1 MPVLAF
7 FLVTKIIHRISV
19 YEGLTLLCCLNFTM
33 KATLKGEISAFFRK
47 LCKRYKMLSR

>member
-7 FLVTKIIHRISV
+7 FLVTKIIHRISA

-33 KATLKGEISAFFRK
+33 KATLKAK
-47 LCKRYKMLSR
+47 